1 MSYQKYTLSI
11 WGVTVM
17 FTSVT
22 GAVVFVASPP
32 CSYSFFSYCHDWKE
46 IANCSPHLRSG
57 KLNTPFLEG
66 RVYACIVWSCP
77 HGRFITS
84 PPFICFFNHS
94 CTSTWI
100 HIYFIL
106 WVIIQYTSLL
116 SLFLIFFLVLGT
128 INSHNGLP
136 CPFDVSPSLCA
147 CVCVC
152 EVLRLILYSSC
163 LSSTRISH
171 FSQHLQLLVLE
182 NGIRNQDLGA
192 KHSWILT

>member
-1 MSYQKYTLSI
+1 MYCLKLSTWKIYHFSSIYLFFQSFLYINMDSYLFYTLGYNPVYFFI
-11 WGVTVM
+11 N
-17 FTSVT
+17 
-22 GAVVFVASPP
+22 FVP
-32 CSYSFFSYCHDWKE
+32 Y
-46 IANCSPHLRSG
+46 
-57 KLNTPFLEG
+57 
-66 RVYACIVWSCP
+66 
-77 HGRFITS
+77 
-84 PPFICFFNHS
+84 
-94 CTSTWI
+94 
-100 HIYFIL
+100 
-106 WVIIQYTSLL
+106 
-116 SLFLIFFLVLGT
+116 FFLVLGT

-136 CPFDVSPSLCA
+136 CPFDVSPSLCV